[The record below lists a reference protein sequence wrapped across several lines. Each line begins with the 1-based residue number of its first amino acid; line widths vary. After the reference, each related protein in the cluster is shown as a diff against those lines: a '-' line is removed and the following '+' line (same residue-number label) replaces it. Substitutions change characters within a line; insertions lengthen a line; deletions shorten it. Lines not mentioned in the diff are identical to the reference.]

1 MSQTPRDPWAK
12 LSVTT
17 SARIALGRT
26 GASLP
31 TRAVLDFALAHAM
44 ARDAV
49 HAELDT
55 DALCTSLRALGLET
69 ALVTSLAPTRAIYLQ
84 RPDLGRRLSDEARGT
99 LATLAG
105 TQDCDIAFVVG
116 DGLSARAVNTQAAAL
131 LRAFLPNAQGLS
143 LGPAVVVRG
152 ARVAIGDEI
161 GALLRARL
169 AVVLIGERPGL
180 SSPDSLGIYVTHDP
194 RPGRNDGERNC
205 ISNIRPE
212 GLPPEQAAERLA
224 WLMRAALTRGI
235 TGVALKD
242 ESPTLATGDAMPA
255 IPAPPLQN

>member
-1 MSQTPRDPWAK
+1 
-12 LSVTT
+12 
-17 SARIALGRT
+17 
-26 GASLP
+26 
-31 TRAVLDFALAHAM
+31 VLDFALAHAM

-55 DALCTSLRALGLET
+55 DALCTNLRALGLET

-99 LATLAG
+99 LAALAAPR
-105 TQDCDIAFVVG
+105 DCDIAFVIG

-131 LRAFLPNAQGLS
+131 LRAFLPLAQGLG
-143 LGPAVVVRG
+143 LGPTVVVRG

-161 GALLRARL
+161 GTLLRARL
-169 AVVLIGERPGL
+169 AIVLIGERPGL

-194 RPGRNDGERNC
+194 RPGRSDGERNC

-212 GLPPEQAAERLA
+212 GLPPEQAAKRLA
-224 WLMRAALTRGI
+224 WLVRAALTRGI

-242 ESPTLATGDAMPA
+242 ESPTLSMGDARLA
-255 IPAPPLQN
+255 IRAPPLQD